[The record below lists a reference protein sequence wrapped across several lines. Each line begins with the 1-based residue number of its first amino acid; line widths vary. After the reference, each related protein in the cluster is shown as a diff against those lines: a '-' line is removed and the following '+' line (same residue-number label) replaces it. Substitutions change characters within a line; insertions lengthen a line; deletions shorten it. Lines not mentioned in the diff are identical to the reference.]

1 MTTTINDI
9 SDLARILEER
19 PEWAE
24 TLRSLLLSREVLE
37 QPEKMAQLTER
48 VDALTERMDQFILE
62 IREFTRET
70 REHNRQADARLDRF
84 DQFILEMREHN
95 RRADARMDR
104 FDQFIQETREH
115 IREMREHSRQVEE
128 RLDQFILEMRE
139 FVQETKENNR
149 RVDARMDRFEDR
161 LGHLMGSELENQL
174 HGRIVPLIAG
184 RLNLRRPVILK
195 SRFFQLE
202 PALYDQLDAA
212 EDDGRIT
219 PRQSGQLQQAD
230 FILRGQRKDTREPV
244 YVVVEASRTIKEND
258 ITRARERAD
267 ILASVTGSAALAVA
281 TGHLVAEPQES
292 QATDWAV
299 TLIPV
304 AEPESEE

>member
-84 DQFILEMREHN
+84 DQFIVEMRETS
-95 RRADARMDR
+95 RQADARLE
-104 FDQFIQETREH
+104 QFIQETREN

-195 SRFFQLE
+195 SRFFQLDA
-202 PALYDQLDAA
+202 ALYDQLDAA
-212 EDDGRIT
+212 EDAGRIT

-267 ILASVTGSAALAVA
+267 ILAAVTGSAALAVA

>member
-48 VDALTERMDQFILE
+48 LDQFIQE
-62 IREFTRET
+62 M
-70 REHNRQADARLDRF
+70 REHNRRADARQDQF
-84 DQFILEMREHN
+84 DQFTREMREFVLETREHN

-104 FDQFIQETREH
+104 FDQFIQETREQ
-115 IREMREHSRQVEE
+115 SRRADE
-128 RLDQFILEMRE
+128 RLEQFILETRE
-139 FVQETKENNR
+139 NSRRADERLEQFILETRENSR
-149 RVDARMDRFEDR
+149 RANERMDRFDDR
-161 LGHLMGSELENQL
+161 LGRVLGDALENQL

-212 EDDGRIT
+212 EDAGRIT

-267 ILASVTGSAALAVA
+267 ILAAVTGSAALAVA
-281 TGHLVAEPQES
+281 TGNLVAEPQES

-299 TLIPV
+299 TLIQV
-304 AEPESEE
+304 AEPEPEE

>member
-37 QPEKMAQLTER
+37 QPEKLAQLTER
-48 VDALTERMDQFILE
+48 L
-62 IREFTRET
+62 
-70 REHNRQADARLDRF
+70 
-84 DQFILEMREHN
+84 DQFILEMREHNREMREFVLETREHN

-104 FDQFIQETREH
+104 FDQFIVEMREQSRQADARLEQFIQEMQEHSRQADERLEQFIQETREH
-115 IREMREHSRQVEE
+115 NRLSDE
-128 RLDQFILEMRE
+128 RMELFKL
-139 FVQETKENNR
+139 
-149 RVDARMDRFEDR
+149 RMDRFDDR
-161 LGHLMGSELENQL
+161 LGRVLGDTLENQL

-212 EDDGRIT
+212 EDAGRIT

-267 ILASVTGSAALAVA
+267 ILAAVTGSAALAVA
-281 TGHLVAEPQES
+281 TGNLVAEPQES

-299 TLIPV
+299 TLIQV
-304 AEPESEE
+304 AEPEPEE

>member
-48 VDALTERMDQFILE
+48 L
-62 IREFTRET
+62 
-70 REHNRQADARLDRF
+70 
-84 DQFILEMREHN
+84 DQFILEMREQS
-95 RRADARMDR
+95 RQADARLE
-104 FDQFIQETREH
+104 QFIQETREN
-115 IREMREHSRQVEE
+115 SRRVEE

-202 PALYDQLDAA
+202 PALFDQLDAA
-212 EDDGRIT
+212 EDAGRIT

-267 ILASVTGSAALAVA
+267 ILAAVTGSAAMAVA

-292 QATDWAV
+292 QAADWAV

>member
-37 QPEKMAQLTER
+37 QPEKLAQLTER
-48 VDALTERMDQFILE
+48 L
-62 IREFTRET
+62 
-70 REHNRQADARLDRF
+70 
-84 DQFILEMREHN
+84 DQFILEMREHNREMREFVLETREHN

-104 FDQFIQETREH
+104 FDQFILEMRETSRQADARLEQFSQETREH
-115 IREMREHSRQVEE
+115 IREMQENSRRIEE

-149 RVDARMDRFEDR
+149 RVDARMDRFDDR
-161 LGHLMGSELENQL
+161 LGRFLGDALENQL

-195 SRFFQLE
+195 SRFFQLD

-212 EDDGRIT
+212 EDAGRIT
-219 PRQSGQLQQAD
+219 TRQSCQLQQAD

-267 ILASVTGSAALAVA
+267 ILASVTGSAAMAVA
-281 TGHLVAEPQES
+281 TGNLVAEPQES

-299 TLIPV
+299 TLIQV

>member
-37 QPEKMAQLTER
+37 QPEKLAQLTER
-48 VDALTERMDQFILE
+48 L
-62 IREFTRET
+62 
-70 REHNRQADARLDRF
+70 
-84 DQFILEMREHN
+84 DQFILEMREHNREMREFVLETREHN

-104 FDQFIQETREH
+104 FDQFIL
-115 IREMREHSRQVEE
+115 EMREHSRRADE
-128 RLDQFILEMRE
+128 RLEQFI
-139 FVQETKENNR
+139 QETREHNR
-149 RVDARMDRFEDR
+149 LSDERMELFKLRMDRFDDR

-212 EDDGRIT
+212 EDAGRIT

-267 ILASVTGSAALAVA
+267 ILAAVTGSAALAVA

>member
-84 DQFILEMREHN
+84 DQFILEMRETS
-95 RRADARMDR
+95 RQADARLE
-104 FDQFIQETREH
+104 QFIQETREN

-202 PALYDQLDAA
+202 PTLYDQLDAA
-212 EDDGRIT
+212 EDAGRIT
-219 PRQSGQLQQAD
+219 TRQSGQLQQAD

-267 ILASVTGSAALAVA
+267 ILAAVTGSAALAVA

>member
-37 QPEKMAQLTER
+37 QPEKLAQLTER

-70 REHNRQADARLDRF
+70 RENS
-84 DQFILEMREHN
+84 
-95 RRADARMDR
+95 RRADERLE
-104 FDQFIQETREH
+104 QFIQETREH
-115 IREMREHSRQVEE
+115 IREMQEHSRQADE
-128 RLDQFILEMRE
+128 RLEQFI
-139 FVQETKENNR
+139 QETREHNR
-149 RVDARMDRFEDR
+149 LSDERMELFKLRMDRFDDR
-161 LGHLMGSELENQL
+161 LGRFLGDALENQL

-212 EDDGRIT
+212 EDAGRIT
-219 PRQSGQLQQAD
+219 SRQSGQLQQAD

-244 YVVVEASRTIKEND
+244 YVVVEAPRTIKEND

-281 TGHLVAEPQES
+281 TGNLVAEPQES

-299 TLIPV
+299 TLIQV

>member
-48 VDALTERMDQFILE
+48 LDQFIQE
-62 IREFTRET
+62 M
-70 REHNRQADARLDRF
+70 REHNRRADARQDQF
-84 DQFILEMREHN
+84 DQFTREMREFVLETREHN

-104 FDQFIQETREH
+104 FDQFIQETREQ
-115 IREMREHSRQVEE
+115 SRRADE
-128 RLDQFILEMRE
+128 RLEQFILETRE
-139 FVQETKENNR
+139 NSRRADERLEQFILETRENSR
-149 RVDARMDRFEDR
+149 RANERMDRFDDR
-161 LGHLMGSELENQL
+161 LGRVLGDALENQL

-212 EDDGRIT
+212 EDAGRIT

-267 ILASVTGSAALAVA
+267 ILAAVTGSAALAVA
-281 TGHLVAEPQES
+281 TGNLVAEPQES
-292 QATDWAV
+292 LATDWAV
-299 TLIPV
+299 TLIQV
-304 AEPESEE
+304 AEPEPEE

>member
-48 VDALTERMDQFILE
+48 L
-62 IREFTRET
+62 
-70 REHNRQADARLDRF
+70 

-95 RRADARMDR
+95 RRADARMGQ
-104 FDQFIQETREH
+104 FDQFILEMREQSRQADARLEQFIQETREH
-115 IREMREHSRQVEE
+115 IREMQEHSRQADE
-128 RLDQFILEMRE
+128 RLEQFI
-139 FVQETKENNR
+139 QETREHNR
-149 RVDARMDRFEDR
+149 NSDERMELFKLRMDRFDDR

-202 PALYDQLDAA
+202 PALFDQLDAA
-212 EDDGRIT
+212 EEEGRIT
-219 PRQSGQLQQAD
+219 SRQSGQLQQAD